1 MSRYLDL
8 MKRDRTPEMRLL
20 LLRAWCSLCVALVN
34 SAMTEPGDTMASDD
48 SAFSRRF
55 GAAAVALR
63 RRRAAQSS
71 ELSSEDQRRAAQV
84 LGTAFTLLMSLW
96 QGWKDLTAR
105 VAVMEAFGHFS
116 LVIPR
121 DQFLT
126 NADSLLELLLGLLS
140 RQATALG
147 SVAPLP
153 PMALVRGTCL
163 LLQACIDAD
172 PEMLTLE
179 NTLQTLTSSLF
190 AWTVAGGPL
199 QYLQGSLANE
209 ALQSQAELLRCFDVL
224 AETFSRESLGFLLQ
238 KAKGGRD
245 ERLAALLVLR
255 HLVGGDIG
263 GAGASTTSRSNGGGA
278 SPRFTGSS
286 PGVNWLSGQ
295 VVVAIVEGLQALLA
309 DGDPAVGLM
318 LGELIVGMVGADMLS
333 PRAASVAGEA
343 KPTAVPKPE
352 HVTALLSFLIRQT
365 AKGPATDVAEQGYVA
380 KLVTKGY
387 AHSADGP
394 SCEEVR
400 SRAGLVLGQLAGS
413 LKPPMRPVLWPMLLR
428 ALVNPAMLPG
438 LPVLCR
444 AATQILQSV
453 KSSSEGDAAY
463 RDAGL
468 AQAMHA
474 SSGGPQ
480 PETLFLW
487 LLVCAHNP
495 LEPPGLGL
503 SVLRCLESLSSL
515 IHPMLGEIWE
525 APSKRLHTLCAYLE
539 DGVPGDQEFW
549 ASALSQE
556 VHFFLSALPEHDDL
570 PARLVDILGGL
581 LKEVS
586 RKDSREASTLAAG
599 AGLGTS
605 DPSDLHRA
613 AIFNLSGV
621 CLSHLGQASKAS
633 AAMDALFAYASGT
646 SGSAGTSDQLLGTPA
661 VRRAFARG
669 IGLAAKRH
677 FDLALSALARA
688 AKTDAA
694 TRRTGSLAQSF
705 FGKSNAVHIAEQLRG
720 MLFLALGFCAVHA
733 PSPHQ
738 LQEKACEH
746 ILKPLLQA
754 LVQEKTVA
762 VLQSAVEAV
771 RLACNALG
779 ATPDA
784 LAQCDPF
791 LASRAAEAAL
801 QHAGLASLGQDS
813 PVREA
818 LASRRSEL
826 VEALLPFVEPPK
838 EDDEARNLVLEELL
852 CPALDALSS
861 LISLPLDLSPDL
873 YAAVLERGLHVLII
887 SIPRDGCATT
897 RPSMAGRAPVSPGNM
912 TSAASSGSLP
922 GDSRA
927 GFALDSLSLRIQSV
941 TRLIKSLLFHA
952 HSWLGV
958 SRLLQA
964 VHAAGASCHVEFTR
978 WTCTQ
983 IIGVLCRFAPIV
995 IVPVDGQEEGS
1006 HGDIGDWSECL
1017 ALLLPRMGDSSK
1029 AVVAAA
1035 IDAVQQLLSRCE
1047 WTAKLR
1053 IGTSDDSPGSHYED
1067 QLLPAI
1073 REARGASGRPE
1084 EKPLYQLSG
1093 SYGGLTA
1100 EVEELGGD
1108 PAPPS
1113 QQLVGAL
1120 VSHLPPTA
1128 IPALVQHLMPAM
1140 HDADSHAALTGVD
1153 ALHLI
1158 LLSSCEKLDAERA
1171 ANLVSTI
1178 FEEVEKVRHSS
1189 VRQLVLSCIKALAL
1203 HHFDSVI
1210 QELLEMGPDFN
1221 SSIMG
1226 ALQVMAKEKTLLIKM
1241 LNHLT
1246 DTLNNSDPGTAKR
1259 PNRQVLAAT
1268 VALGHLFTV
1277 NDSSIGVVVKKYF
1290 SQLFGTFL
1298 LRIGT
1303 TTEGLPAQQT
1313 AGAFMNFLHAS
1324 QNDSMAMAL
1333 EGNRLAKVTK
1343 EFYDEVISELTS
1355 LFCRH
1360 QPRKRE
1366 TLLQFIQPFLA
1377 RPLSG
1382 HRVAAVTI
1390 LSQLLLSGSDSS
1402 LQEGF
1407 LEATLQSVLIAVD
1420 DPDITVRKQGV
1431 RGLGNLAVLWQ
1442 QGLKDMSANAADET
1456 IQQVLQQLCRSLSD
1470 EAAVVRREA
1479 VLAMQRAC
1487 QVQDLPVTWQRFL
1500 LTSCPRYLPG
1510 LLDAEDAVLRGAS
1523 LDLLGRL
1530 CELAAA
1536 MMNARSV
1543 VCEGSEVGESLQ
1555 TPTDN
1560 EDVPGNELTVRL
1572 CSDADGTLDP
1582 EFAASLQSLVVQCVV
1597 RLEDSSSAVGAAASR
1612 CLHQLTGVQAASQ
1625 PSPSAVSS
1633 SLHAAEARELLQR
1646 REHEQMDFEQ
1656 FVFPFV
1662 ALIHEPGN
1670 ISLLLRRLDICK
1682 TYLAAPAP
1690 QLAGADGSAQQQQ
1703 RQQQQQQQ
1711 LLTTT
1716 GGSRGPDKD
1725 LASSP
1730 GSPPRTAAGFMAA
1743 AFVRCLGEATPRPS
1757 ALLCAICRDLMH
1769 LLAIED
1775 SAVRAQVARILGS
1788 FDLKTHQHGAGY
1800 PHR

>member
-1 MSRYLDL
+1 MAALAAKQRGSGSPGGGGDQDGEAEDAQEELSRKVDDL
-8 MKRDRTPEMRLL
+8 LQTPFDEAIRSCEP
-20 LLRAWCSLCVALVN
+20 LRAYVHSH
-34 SAMTEPGDTMASDD
+34 G
-48 SAFSRRF
+48 R
-55 GAAAVALR
+55 
-63 RRRAAQSS
+63 
-71 ELSSEDQRRAAQV
+71 
-84 LGTAFTLLMSLW
+84 
-96 QGWKDLTAR
+96 
-105 VAVMEAFGHFS
+105 
-116 LVIPR
+116 
-121 DQFLT
+121 
-126 NADSLLELLLGLLS
+126 NADEIKELEDEFRTGWHPEAPVEL
-140 RQATALG
+140 RQ
-147 SVAPLP
+147 
-153 PMALVRGTCL
+153 
-163 LLQACIDAD
+163 
-172 PEMLTLE
+172 
-179 NTLQTLTSSLF
+179 
-190 AWTVAGGPL
+190 
-199 QYLQGSLANE
+199 
-209 ALQSQAELLRCFDVL
+209 VL
-224 AETFSRESLGFLLQ
+224 AEIL
-238 KAKGGRD
+238 
-245 ERLAALLVLR
+245 
-255 HLVGGDIG
+255 
-263 GAGASTTSRSNGGGA
+263 
-278 SPRFTGSS
+278 
-286 PGVNWLSGQ
+286 
-295 VVVAIVEGLQALLA
+295 
-309 DGDPAVGLM
+309 DP
-318 LGELIVGMVGADMLS
+318 
-333 PRAASVAGEA
+333 EA
-343 KPTAVPKPE
+343 
-352 HVTALLSFLIRQT
+352 
-365 AKGPATDVAEQGYVA
+365 
-380 KLVTKGY
+380 
-387 AHSADGP
+387 
-394 SCEEVR
+394 
-400 SRAGLVLGQLAGS
+400 
-413 LKPPMRPVLWPMLLR
+413 
-428 ALVNPAMLPG
+428 
-438 LPVLCR
+438 
-444 AATQILQSV
+444 
-453 KSSSEGDAAY
+453 
-463 RDAGL
+463 
-468 AQAMHA
+468 
-474 SSGGPQ
+474 
-480 PETLFLW
+480 
-487 LLVCAHNP
+487 
-495 LEPPGLGL
+495 
-503 SVLRCLESLSSL
+503 
-515 IHPMLGEIWE
+515 
-525 APSKRLHTLCAYLE
+525 
-539 DGVPGDQEFW
+539 
-549 ASALSQE
+549 
-556 VHFFLSALPEHDDL
+556 
-570 PARLVDILGGL
+570 
-581 LKEVS
+581 
-586 RKDSREASTLAAG
+586 
-599 AGLGTS
+599 
-605 DPSDLHRA
+605 
-613 AIFNLSGV
+613 
-621 CLSHLGQASKAS
+621 
-633 AAMDALFAYASGT
+633 
-646 SGSAGTSDQLLGTPA
+646 
-661 VRRAFARG
+661 
-669 IGLAAKRH
+669 
-677 FDLALSALARA
+677 
-688 AKTDAA
+688 
-694 TRRTGSLAQSF
+694 
-705 FGKSNAVHIAEQLRG
+705 
-720 MLFLALGFCAVHA
+720 
-733 PSPHQ
+733 
-738 LQEKACEH
+738 
-746 ILKPLLQA
+746 
-754 LVQEKTVA
+754 
-762 VLQSAVEAV
+762 
-771 RLACNALG
+771 
-779 ATPDA
+779 
-784 LAQCDPF
+784 
-791 LASRAAEAAL
+791 AAEAA
-801 QHAGLASLGQDS
+801 AAT
-813 PVREA
+813 EA
-818 LASRRSEL
+818 LLRGEPSSFDAEAIYKGRRSEL

-838 EDDEARNLVLEELL
+838 EDDEARNLVFEELL

-1303 TTEGLPAQQT
+1303 TTEGLPARTLESASLLVHCTAQTEGSKGGFSSTKALKPSRREPEKQSKQHDAQAQQT

-1333 EGNRLAKVTK
+1333 EGNRLAKVTR

-1543 VCEGSEVGESLQ
+1543 VREGSEVGESLQ

-1560 EDVPGNELTVRL
+1560 EDVPGNELTVPL

-1682 TYLAAPAP
+1682 TYLA
-1690 QLAGADGSAQQQQ
+1690 
-1703 RQQQQQQQ
+1703 
-1711 LLTTT
+1711 
-1716 GGSRGPDKD
+1716 D

>member
-1 MSRYLDL
+1 MLISTLQHLLQDQLCSRHPLFGLSPPKYNTTQGSVSVVVVAVVIVVVVAVVVDGMDFPSPNIGGRLGKADGGRRVMAQAALGDDADLESDNSKEGECVQDIVYCLLETKGGASSTQQTQVAINSSIIQLAKSNFPLVVSAIFSFLEGQKITDQHDMQLLRLLCLVLETRRSDGDGSLDCNIDWTLAKNMARHLVQEVSKVGQAEARKRAISDVLVELAPMYPDLVLSDVLLAISSSSVPSISNSGSGNPPATQPVPPVLVHILTEVAYSTPHILEGRIHEVMSRYLDL

-688 AKTDAA
+688 ARTLGRRAKTDAA

-705 FGKSNAVHIAEQLRG
+705 FGKSNAVHIAEQSETQH
-720 MLFLALGFCAVHA
+720 ALPSTRLLCIPGSFEQVFKPSCFRVMASGAEAVMAGRARSFTSSTSGEGVRTHPEAVA
-733 PSPHQ
+733 PGASESSKGRCFVIGRQRSTH
-738 LQEKACEH
+738 
-746 ILKPLLQA
+746 KPPSSNLLGGTSSNQPR
-754 LVQEKTVA
+754 
-762 VLQSAVEAV
+762 VEAV

-784 LAQCDPF
+784 LVATFKLP
-791 LASRAAEAAL
+791 AARTIYEVERV
-801 QHAGLASLGQDS
+801 QYGLDTMAYEGGACEGDSDGTESMSAS
-813 PVREA
+813 PV
-818 LASRRSEL
+818 
-826 VEALLPFVEPPK
+826 
-838 EDDEARNLVLEELL
+838 
-852 CPALDALSS
+852 
-861 LISLPLDLSPDL
+861 
-873 YAAVLERGLHVLII
+873 AV
-887 SIPRDGCATT
+887 
-897 RPSMAGRAPVSPGNM
+897 
-912 TSAASSGSLP
+912 
-922 GDSRA
+922 
-927 GFALDSLSLRIQSV
+927 
-941 TRLIKSLLFHA
+941 
-952 HSWLGV
+952 
-958 SRLLQA
+958 
-964 VHAAGASCHVEFTR
+964 
-978 WTCTQ
+978 
-983 IIGVLCRFAPIV
+983 
-995 IVPVDGQEEGS
+995 
-1006 HGDIGDWSECL
+1006 
-1017 ALLLPRMGDSSK
+1017 
-1029 AVVAAA
+1029 
-1035 IDAVQQLLSRCE
+1035 
-1047 WTAKLR
+1047 
-1053 IGTSDDSPGSHYED
+1053 
-1067 QLLPAI
+1067 
-1073 REARGASGRPE
+1073 
-1084 EKPLYQLSG
+1084 
-1093 SYGGLTA
+1093 
-1100 EVEELGGD
+1100 
-1108 PAPPS
+1108 
-1113 QQLVGAL
+1113 
-1120 VSHLPPTA
+1120 
-1128 IPALVQHLMPAM
+1128 
-1140 HDADSHAALTGVD
+1140 
-1153 ALHLI
+1153 
-1158 LLSSCEKLDAERA
+1158 
-1171 ANLVSTI
+1171 
-1178 FEEVEKVRHSS
+1178 
-1189 VRQLVLSCIKALAL
+1189 
-1203 HHFDSVI
+1203 
-1210 QELLEMGPDFN
+1210 
-1221 SSIMG
+1221 
-1226 ALQVMAKEKTLLIKM
+1226 
-1241 LNHLT
+1241 
-1246 DTLNNSDPGTAKR
+1246 
-1259 PNRQVLAAT
+1259 
-1268 VALGHLFTV
+1268 
-1277 NDSSIGVVVKKYF
+1277 
-1290 SQLFGTFL
+1290 
-1298 LRIGT
+1298 
-1303 TTEGLPAQQT
+1303 
-1313 AGAFMNFLHAS
+1313 
-1324 QNDSMAMAL
+1324 
-1333 EGNRLAKVTK
+1333 
-1343 EFYDEVISELTS
+1343 
-1355 LFCRH
+1355 
-1360 QPRKRE
+1360 
-1366 TLLQFIQPFLA
+1366 
-1377 RPLSG
+1377 
-1382 HRVAAVTI
+1382 
-1390 LSQLLLSGSDSS
+1390 
-1402 LQEGF
+1402 
-1407 LEATLQSVLIAVD
+1407 
-1420 DPDITVRKQGV
+1420 
-1431 RGLGNLAVLWQ
+1431 
-1442 QGLKDMSANAADET
+1442 
-1456 IQQVLQQLCRSLSD
+1456 
-1470 EAAVVRREA
+1470 
-1479 VLAMQRAC
+1479 
-1487 QVQDLPVTWQRFL
+1487 
-1500 LTSCPRYLPG
+1500 
-1510 LLDAEDAVLRGAS
+1510 
-1523 LDLLGRL
+1523 
-1530 CELAAA
+1530 
-1536 MMNARSV
+1536 
-1543 VCEGSEVGESLQ
+1543 
-1555 TPTDN
+1555 
-1560 EDVPGNELTVRL
+1560 
-1572 CSDADGTLDP
+1572 
-1582 EFAASLQSLVVQCVV
+1582 
-1597 RLEDSSSAVGAAASR
+1597 
-1612 CLHQLTGVQAASQ
+1612 
-1625 PSPSAVSS
+1625 
-1633 SLHAAEARELLQR
+1633 
-1646 REHEQMDFEQ
+1646 
-1656 FVFPFV
+1656 
-1662 ALIHEPGN
+1662 
-1670 ISLLLRRLDICK
+1670 
-1682 TYLAAPAP
+1682 
-1690 QLAGADGSAQQQQ
+1690 
-1703 RQQQQQQQ
+1703 
-1711 LLTTT
+1711 
-1716 GGSRGPDKD
+1716 
-1725 LASSP
+1725 SP
-1730 GSPPRTAAGFMAA
+1730 GSPCDPFQLDSGDENLASLAADEVQFTTPVRQTEQQYFSPANRVLDFDTCSEAPAA
-1743 AFVRCLGEATPRPS
+1743 APTLVQQLDGDLQLPSNSGMLAQCQAVSMERVRRFFADLSSLKPGLPPPLFHRGPS
-1757 ALLCAICRDLMH
+1757 AHFQRSGPGVPTTSALAVQTLARPRISLNEPRFLNLEVPQPQGLPAPCFVGRQLGISAIPAGAAQALPA
-1769 LLAIED
+1769 LAP
-1775 SAVRAQVARILGS
+1775 L
-1788 FDLKTHQHGAGY
+1788 GAGRKTPKPRY
-1800 PHR
+1800 FARQPPQQGFSIPATSTLEPAVAQENDVKNVLILVWVSIILPLAMHSPLFSSMGGDFTKHLRVLLGGSSTGTLRRHMPGWKLWLEFSANANCKDLPSLPDVLDFLEALLSGQVMDRGSGKSNVFWLQSPTF